1 MTSTAILPFPSNH
14 KKAGYRLKLSP
25 AIISLPGTPA
35 VRRVQDGRRDLFA
48 PIAQCLNLEHEIR
61 HTLSKLCILGLEP
74 LEWSLIA
81 AFGDM
86 SIRAASRL
94 PSVLTG
100 HRQTQHVLY
109 PV

>member
-1 MTSTAILPFPSNH
+1 M
-14 KKAGYRLKLSP
+14 
-25 AIISLPGTPA
+25 
-35 VRRVQDGRRDLFA
+35 QDGRRDLFA
-48 PIAQCLNLEHEIR
+48 TIAQCLNLEHEIR

-74 LEWSLIA
+74 REWSLIA

-86 SIRAASRL
+86 SIRTASRL

>member
-1 MTSTAILPFPSNH
+1 MLA
-14 KKAGYRLKLSP
+14 A
-25 AIISLPGTPA
+25 GTPA
-35 VRRVQDGRRDLFA
+35 VRRMQDGRRDLFA
-48 PIAQCLNLEHEIR
+48 TIAQCLNLEHEIR
-61 HTLSKLCILGLEP
+61 HTLSKLCILRFEP

-86 SIRAASRL
+86 SIRTSSRL

-100 HRQTQHVLY
+100 HLQTQHVLY